1 MRDAQTNLQTT
12 TSGIHFVVSST
23 QHYVQGKLKVPTS
36 CYRWLSPPLHPICV
50 SIFIVGAI
58 FSLNKLRR
66 WMRMRMRSRRKDNFP
81 CQFVN
86 VTFTFTIT
94 HHVHGESGRMR
105 RRRQKKLLHYQLGE
119 MTLLH
124 VAINRP
130 FNSRQIRNCSYFS
143 SSAHWQYKTGSL
155 LSSGGRRVLCRQIM
169 SLYWCHWVRVSVG
182 RLLLK
187 SAASYLPPRLVCHG
201 RRQKWSNFGWPLLD

>member
-1 MRDAQTNLQTT
+1 
-12 TSGIHFVVSST
+12 
-23 QHYVQGKLKVPTS
+23 
-36 CYRWLSPPLHPICV
+36 
-50 SIFIVGAI
+50 
-58 FSLNKLRR
+58 
-66 WMRMRMRSRRKDNFP
+66 MRMRSRRKDNFP

-94 HHVHGESGRMR
+94 HHVHGESG

-143 SSAHWQYKTGSL
+143 SSNGQPSVNRPACPLSTNNVSL
-155 LSSGGRRVLCRQIM
+155 LM
-169 SLYWCHWVRVSVG
+169 SLSSCLSRPAVIEISG
-182 RLLLK
+182 QLLATSISMPWKTTKMILFWLTFIGLIK
-187 SAASYLPPRLVCHG
+187 VV
-201 RRQKWSNFGWPLLD
+201 W